1 MKGNR
6 NVTQVSFGSKKK
18 KICADVFRG
27 AKNMVELIR
36 GALSPSKVNGL
47 GDTSPALRA
56 PSPQGEGKDVW
67 MRAPSPQGEGKDV
80 WMRVHSLQGEGKDG
94 FPCLQAPGHSL
105 MSFMGIILLS
115 EISCLTIQFHRSRKK
130 RDRELPFFCWWYNRR
145 KEKLMIDEKTGRL
158 ENL

>member
-56 PSPQGEGKDVW
+56 PSP
-67 MRAPSPQGEGKDV
+67 
-80 WMRVHSLQGEGKDG
+80 QGEGKDG